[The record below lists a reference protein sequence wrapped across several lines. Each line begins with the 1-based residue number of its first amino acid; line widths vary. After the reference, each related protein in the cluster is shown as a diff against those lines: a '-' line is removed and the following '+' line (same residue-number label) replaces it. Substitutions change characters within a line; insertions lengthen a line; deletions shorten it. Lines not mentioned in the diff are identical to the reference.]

1 MGRLFSD
8 DVQYTP
14 PPRYQLR
21 VLKEL
26 MKRIEASIQDWD
38 EQGISDDLMN
48 CLAVLLSTSLP
59 SEETSAQQKAYVTYS
74 LSSLTPQFDPNPS
87 ITLHEARNILAAAGT
102 TGLRTWE
109 AGFHLGNYLCSNPEI
124 IRGKSIL
131 ELGSGTGYISIL
143 CAKYLEAGHVLATDG
158 DDDVVAS
165 FSTNFYLNGL
175 QEASHIEGK
184 ELKWGH
190 ALTGG
195 EDPQWNLGRHIDLV
209 LGVDLTYDPRNIPPL
224 LSTFGDLFELYPD
237 VEILIAAT
245 VRSEET
251 FAKFP
256 DACKRNGYRLRE
268 INFEILKVRGTARAV
283 LFGYG
288 ACKAVYYYQN
298 LSYGRSRSGQIQH
311 QLETCGRVSLY
322 EYFRMGREVYIFW
335 TENQARN
342 LHIQLTMSAS
352 SLPCR
357 V

>member
-1 MGRLFSD
+1 MGMKSQLSADARHQLDRFCRQYLQVTLELNYPTEEHLRSDAFQQSIYSRLFSD
-8 DVQYTP
+8 DIQYAP

-38 EQGISDDLMN
+38 EEGISDDLMN

-74 LSSLTPQFDPNPS
+74 LSLLSQSDISPT

-109 AGFHLGNYLCSNPEI
+109 AGLHLGNYLCANPNT
-124 IRGKSIL
+124 IRRKSIL

-175 QEASHIEGK
+175 HESSHIEGK

-195 EDPQWNLGRHIDLV
+195 EDSRWNLGRHIDLV
-209 LGVDLTYDPRNIPPL
+209 VGADLTYDPRNIPPL
-224 LSTFGDLFELYPD
+224 VSTFGDLFELNPD
-237 VEILIAAT
+237 LKILIAAT

-251 FAKFP
+251 FEKFP
-256 DACKRNGYRLRE
+256 DACRRNGYGFRGIEFGVLKGEEQHGPFYSDMAPVRLC
-268 INFEILKVRGTARAV
+268 IITK
-283 LFGYG
+283 
-288 ACKAVYYYQN
+288 
-298 LSYGRSRSGQIQH
+298 S
-311 QLETCGRVSLY
+311 
-322 EYFRMGREVYIFW
+322 
-335 TENQARN
+335 
-342 LHIQLTMSAS
+342 
-352 SLPCR
+352 
-357 V
+357 

>member
-1 MGRLFSD
+1 MGKLRVGIVRRTVLYVVMGMESQISVDARHQLDRFCRQYLQVTLGLDYPTEEHLRNDAFQQSIYSRLFSD

-109 AGFHLGNYLCSNPEI
+109 AG
-124 IRGKSIL
+124 
-131 ELGSGTGYISIL
+131 
-143 CAKYLEAGHVLATDG
+143 HVLATDG

-209 LGVDLTYDPRNIPPL
+209 LGADLTYDPRNIPPL

-268 INFEILKVRGTARAV
+268 INFEILKAEEQQGPFFSDMAPVRLCIIT
-283 LFGYG
+283 
-288 ACKAVYYYQN
+288 K
-298 LSYGRSRSGQIQH
+298 
-311 QLETCGRVSLY
+311 T
-322 EYFRMGREVYIFW
+322 
-335 TENQARN
+335 
-342 LHIQLTMSAS
+342 
-352 SLPCR
+352 
-357 V
+357 